1 MAHRRKLID
10 CQYFQDENIVV
21 IQEILNGNRNHIII
35 KDPDFHY
42 YIEPELKQHKKETK
56 YYKEISQL
64 KRVDCKYK
72 DRFLSVAKELGIEI
86 SNPAAIERDYE
97 FRKKLLADHN
107 LYSADDSIE
116 FRTIVKYFED
126 YKDEIDDSLPIN
138 FMFFD
143 IEVHA
148 DFNKNIYLE
157 LEKAYEHLEFNKSYN
172 PDLSNIYMKPFEYIQ
187 NETNLDKVAG
197 YIKEF
202 ALNVSKHKYFDIRF
216 YLALMNSKAIEID
229 RDRVVTYL
237 RKQLTK
243 TRLDYIYSNIGFPD
257 EEKANNRIDAISFVD
272 SKNRKLYMYLLKIEN
287 DLESQED
294 INYINNTSL
303 VNTELSNFIE
313 LFNIV
318 SFLTNIDN
326 KEKEICKELLDNL
339 DYLTEMYKSIDIIN
353 DEDKIKVNSLI
364 EKARVTIPNYD
375 KRIKTIVEYVLF
387 DNELDMILSFFDKV
401 KNEIKPNIIAAHN
414 AKFDINTL
422 KNRLSKYGVDFNKQ
436 INQLTV
442 YNDMDLDNLQSKIKI
457 DLLTMEKKKDKTRY
471 FCPGVTIVDTLLLY
485 AKTASKEKNWS
496 LDAIVQE
503 ELKDSKIPY
512 KFEIFEFYMKDIRRF
527 IKYSAVDTML
537 LLRLE
542 EVLKF
547 IELFQLILA
556 NSKTEWNSYMYRTMY
571 LTNMIKY
578 ELGKRKDGYFVLR
591 DNLTS
596 LNPRKEKSQGSVKEV
611 AYDGAYNTPVE
622 RVSGNGLHTNLYDL
636 DFSSFYPSSSITT
649 NICVDVLKFSTEDK
663 TMHNDYLFKSRIG
676 LGNKYFNL
684 PSSKEIYDEI

>member
-1 MAHRRKLID
+1 MSNRRKLID

-86 SNPAAIERDYE
+86 ANPAAIERDYD
-97 FRKKLLADHN
+97 FRKRLLADHN

-157 LEKAYEHLEFNKSYN
+157 LEKAYEHLEFNKPYN

-187 NETNLDKVAG
+187 NETDLDKVAG

-229 RDRVVTYL
+229 RDRVVSYL

-243 TRLDYIYSNIGFPD
+243 TRLEYIYSNIGFPD

-375 KRIKTIVEYVLF
+375 TRIKTTVEYVLF

-422 KNRLSKYGVDFNKQ
+422 KNRLAKYGVDFNKQ

-596 LNPRKEKSQGSVKEV
+596 LNPRKEKAQGSVKEV

-622 RVSGNGLHTNLYDL
+622 RVCGNGLHTNLYDL
-636 DFSSFYPSSSITT
+636 DFSSFYPSCSITT